1 MYSIHLVSGQQY
13 GGFHMG
19 GHDPKRMFGSS
30 QRDQRD
36 KNIKINMENLDLW
49 RKFHSLGTEMII
61 TKTGRWAGEYK
72 ILNYVISFFQNIIIH
87 LYIYCS
93 LS

>member
-36 KNIKINMENLDLW
+36 KEHQDQYGK
-49 RKFHSLGTEMII
+49 LGPVEEVPL
-61 TKTGRWAGEYK
+61 TG
-72 ILNYVISFFQNIIIH
+72 N
-87 LYIYCS
+87 
-93 LS
+93 